1 MFAPDRPSDRRQ
13 ELKVSKGMGD
23 LGTPIGAPTSTTPV
37 AIDAPFTLCVV
48 PFRLASGHLEVGTV
62 RHADGSVALPAGSPA
77 REEPLDAGA
86 RRIING
92 HPGHGEEYLEQ
103 LYTFSADAGHD
114 RPIVVSYIALFRE
127 AACADIAIPDL
138 HWSSLDGLRLTHDID
153 SAVLQYAVVRL
164 RAKLGYTNIA
174 FHLMPITFTLTEL
187 QQAYES
193 VLQHPVDKR
202 NFRRRMMVPGTL
214 EDTGEKRREGSHRP
228 AALHRFASRDDQAA
242 YLTPSWAS
250 ERIDPL
256 RDPGE

>member
-1 MFAPDRPSDRRQ
+1 M
-13 ELKVSKGMGD
+13 KVSKGMGD
-23 LGTPIGAPTSTTPV
+23 LGTPIGAPNSTTPI

-48 PFRLASGHLEVGTV
+48 PFRLASGRLEVGTV
-62 RHADGSVALPAGSPA
+62 RQSDDSITLPAGRPA
-77 REEPLDAGA
+77 DDEPLDEGA

-103 LYTFSADAGHD
+103 LYTFSPESGDD
-114 RPIVVSYIALFRE
+114 RLIVVSYIALFRE
-127 AACADIAIPDL
+127 AACAQIAIPEL
-138 HWSSLDGLRLTHDID
+138 RWSSLDGLRLSREID
-153 SAVLQYAVVRL
+153 RAVLQYAVVRL

-174 FHLMPITFTLTEL
+174 FHLMPTTFTLTEL

-228 AALHRFASRDDQAA
+228 AALYRFASRDDQAA

-256 RDPGE
+256 RDQGE